1 MVTVEEL
8 LTLTQAYECLCRTK
22 FEMPLKNAETGEM
35 EDKSVGISYEKLMGY
50 ADVVC
55 AAWDEFADQR
65 KPVPEVKRVET
76 PKPKKPS
83 QAEINAHYEELW
95 KLYPSKRGKNSVS
108 ITRRTKLYDVSV
120 ADMEK
125 AVKRY
130 VNELEQKG
138 KMDFILNGSTWF
150 NGRYEDYMDD
160 NNFSQIDGA
169 APSEEKPRGRFDAL
183 SPSEMKDYIS
193 RGIINPEDE
202 SVNWFAMSSEDSAF
216 LKSKGVI

>member
-1 MVTVEEL
+1 MVTVDEL
-8 LTLTQAYECLCRTK
+8 VALTQAYKNICESAKITTEILHLGFRDDKMAVYANFVGKK
-22 FEMPLKNAETGEM
+22 FEEYMKQ
-35 EDKSVGISYEKLMGY
+35 SEKT
-50 ADVVC
+50 DIPQV
-55 AAWDEFADQR
+55 
-65 KPVPEVKRVET
+65 KPNVDI

-95 KLYPSKRGKNSVS
+95 QLYPSKRGKNSVS

-138 KMDFILNGSTWF
+138 KMDYILNGSTWF

-169 APSEEKPRGRFDAL
+169 APSEEKPKGRFDAL

-202 SVNWFAMSSEDSAF
+202 SVNWFAMSEEDSAF

>member
-1 MVTVEEL
+1 MVTADEL
-8 LTLTQAYECLCRTK
+8 VALTQAYKNLCEATNMVSELHRLGYEC
-22 FEMPLKNAETGEM
+22 
-35 EDKSVGISYEKLMGY
+35 EKLATYSNFISGKF
-50 ADVVC
+50 
-55 AAWDEFADQR
+55 DEYMKQSE
-65 KPVPEVKRVET
+65 KPVALETKPKDDT

-108 ITRRTKLYDVSV
+108 ITRRTKLYDVSIS
-120 ADMEK
+120 DMEK

-138 KMDFILNGSTWF
+138 KMDYILNGSTWF

>member
-1 MVTVEEL
+1 MVTVDEL
-8 LTLTQAYECLCRTK
+8 VALTQAYKNICEATNMVSELHRLGYEC
-22 FEMPLKNAETGEM
+22 
-35 EDKSVGISYEKLMGY
+35 EKLATYSNFISGKF
-50 ADVVC
+50 
-55 AAWDEFADQR
+55 DEYMKQSE
-65 KPVPEVKRVET
+65 KPIVPETKPKEEI

-108 ITRRTKLYDVSV
+108 ITRRTKLYDVSIS
-120 ADMEK
+120 DMEK

-130 VNELEQKG
+130 VGELEQKG
-138 KMDFILNGSTWF
+138 KMDYILNGSTWF

-169 APSEEKPRGRFDAL
+169 APSEEKPKGRFDAL
-183 SPSEMKDYIS
+183 SPSEMKDFIS

>member
-1 MVTVEEL
+1 MVTVDEL
-8 LTLTQAYECLCRTK
+8 VALTQAYKNLCEATNMVSELHRLGYEC
-22 FEMPLKNAETGEM
+22 
-35 EDKSVGISYEKLMGY
+35 EKLATYSNFISGKF
-50 ADVVC
+50 
-55 AAWDEFADQR
+55 DEYMKQSE
-65 KPVPEVKRVET
+65 KPVALEAKPKDET

-138 KMDFILNGSTWF
+138 KMDYILNGSTWF
-150 NGRYEDYMDD
+150 NGRYEDYMDC
-160 NNFSQIDGA
+160 NFSQIDGTV
-169 APSEEKPRGRFDAL
+169 PSEEKPKGRFDAL
-183 SPSEMKDYIS
+183 TPSEMKDYIS

>member
-1 MVTVEEL
+1 MVTVDEL
-8 LTLTQAYECLCRTK
+8 VALTQAYKNLCEATNITNELYDSGIKGDKIIVYGDFVCDK
-22 FEMPLKNAETGEM
+22 FNEYIRQ
-35 EDKSVGISYEKLMGY
+35 SEKTVLPE
-50 ADVVC
+50 A
-55 AAWDEFADQR
+55 
-65 KPVPEVKRVET
+65 KPSEEAS
-76 PKPKKPS
+76 KPKKPS

-120 ADMEK
+120 SDMEK

-138 KMDFILNGSTWF
+138 KMEFILNGSTWF

-169 APSEEKPRGRFDAL
+169 VSSEEKPKGRFDAL

>member
-1 MVTVEEL
+1 MVTVDEL
-8 LTLTQAYECLCRTK
+8 VALTQAYKNICEAAKITTEILNLGFRDDKMAVYANFVCKK
-22 FEMPLKNAETGEM
+22 FEEYMKQSENA
-35 EDKSVGISYEKLMGY
+35 V
-50 ADVVC
+50 
-55 AAWDEFADQR
+55 
-65 KPVPEVKRVET
+65 VPEAKPKEET

-169 APSEEKPRGRFDAL
+169 APSEEKPKGRFDAL
-183 SPSEMKDYIS
+183 SPSEMKDFIS
-193 RGIINPEDE
+193 KGIISPEDE
-202 SVNWFAMSSEDSAF
+202 SVNWFAMSEEDSAF

>member
-1 MVTVEEL
+1 MVTLDEL
-8 LTLTQAYECLCRTK
+8 VVLTQAYKNICESVNILNDIYHIGVIDEKMTKYANFVCKK
-22 FEMPLKNAETGEM
+22 FEEYMKQ
-35 EDKSVGISYEKLMGY
+35 SEK
-50 ADVVC
+50 AV
-55 AAWDEFADQR
+55 
-65 KPVPEVKRVET
+65 VPETKPKDET
-76 PKPKKPS
+76 QKPKKPS

-120 ADMEK
+120 SDMEK

-138 KMDFILNGSTWF
+138 KMEFILNGSTWF

-169 APSEEKPRGRFDAL
+169 VSSEEKPKGRFDAL

>member
-1 MVTVEEL
+1 MVTVDEL
-8 LTLTQAYECLCRTK
+8 VALTQAYKNLCEAAKISIEMLNLGFRNDKMVVYANFVCEK
-22 FEMPLKNAETGEM
+22 FEEYMKQ
-35 EDKSVGISYEKLMGY
+35 SEK
-50 ADVVC
+50 AV
-55 AAWDEFADQR
+55 
-65 KPVPEVKRVET
+65 VPEVKPKDET

-120 ADMEK
+120 SDMEK

-130 VNELEQKG
+130 VDELEQKG

-160 NNFSQIDGA
+160 NNFSQIDGTA
-169 APSEEKPRGRFDAL
+169 TFEEKPKGRFDAL
-183 SPSEMKDYIS
+183 SPSEMKDFIS

>member
-1 MVTVEEL
+1 MVTADEL
-8 LTLTQAYECLCRTK
+8 VALTQAYKNLCETSNVTK
-22 FEMPLKNAETGEM
+22 EVYNF
-35 EDKSVGISYEKLMGY
+35 GIRDGKIVSYGDFVCGKFDEYIEQSEKHK
-50 ADVVC
+50 ADVP
-55 AAWDEFADQR
+55 EE
-65 KPVPEVKRVET
+65 KPKVET

-95 KLYPSKRGKNSVS
+95 QLYPSKRGKNSVS

-120 ADMEK
+120 SDMEK

-138 KMDFILNGSTWF
+138 KMDYILNGSTWF
-150 NGRYEDYMDD
+150 NGRYEDYMDS
-160 NNFSQIDGA
+160 NFSQIDGTV
-169 APSEEKPRGRFDAL
+169 PSEEKPKGRFDAL
-183 SPSEMKDYIS
+183 TPSEMKDFIS

>member
-1 MVTVEEL
+1 MVTADEL
-8 LTLTQAYECLCRTK
+8 VALTQAYKNLCEATNMVSELHRLGYEC
-22 FEMPLKNAETGEM
+22 
-35 EDKSVGISYEKLMGY
+35 EKLATYSNFISGKF
-50 ADVVC
+50 
-55 AAWDEFADQR
+55 DEYMKQSE
-65 KPVPEVKRVET
+65 KPVALEAKPKDET

-160 NNFSQIDGA
+160 NNFSQIDGV

>member
-1 MVTVEEL
+1 MVTVDEL
-8 LTLTQAYECLCRTK
+8 VALTQAYKNLCEATNMVSELHRLGYEC
-22 FEMPLKNAETGEM
+22 
-35 EDKSVGISYEKLMGY
+35 EKLATYSNFISGKF
-50 ADVVC
+50 
-55 AAWDEFADQR
+55 DEYMKQSE
-65 KPVPEVKRVET
+65 KPIVPEIKPKEDI

-120 ADMEK
+120 SDMEK

-130 VNELEQKG
+130 VDELERKG
-138 KMDFILNGSTWF
+138 KMEFILNGSTWF
-150 NGRYEDYMDD
+150 NGRYEDYMDS
-160 NNFSQIDGA
+160 NFSQIDGA
-169 APSEEKPRGRFDAL
+169 APSGEKPKGRFDAL

-202 SVNWFAMSSEDSAF
+202 SVNWFAMSEEDSAF

>member
-1 MVTVEEL
+1 MVTADEL
-8 LTLTQAYECLCRTK
+8 VALTQAYKNLCEASKINHETYFMRLTEEKSEKYGNFICKK
-22 FEMPLKNAETGEM
+22 FDEYIEQ
-35 EDKSVGISYEKLMGY
+35 SEK
-50 ADVVC
+50 AV
-55 AAWDEFADQR
+55 
-65 KPVPEVKRVET
+65 VPEVKPKDET
-76 PKPKKPS
+76 PKPQKPS

-120 ADMEK
+120 SDMEK

-130 VNELEQKG
+130 VDELERKG
-138 KMDFILNGSTWF
+138 KMDYILNGSTWF
-150 NGRYEDYMDD
+150 NGRYEDYMDC
-160 NNFSQIDGA
+160 NFSQIDGTV
-169 APSEEKPRGRFDAL
+169 PSEEKPKGRFDAL
-183 SPSEMKDYIS
+183 TPSEMKDYIS

>member
-1 MVTVEEL
+1 MVTVDEL
-8 LTLTQAYECLCRTK
+8 VALTQAYKNLCEATNIVSELHRLGYEC
-22 FEMPLKNAETGEM
+22 
-35 EDKSVGISYEKLMGY
+35 EKLATYSNYISGKF
-50 ADVVC
+50 
-55 AAWDEFADQR
+55 DEYMKQSE
-65 KPVPEVKRVET
+65 KPIVPEVKPKDET

-95 KLYPSKRGKNSVS
+95 QLYPSKRGKNSVS

-138 KMDFILNGSTWF
+138 KMDYILNGSTWF

-169 APSEEKPRGRFDAL
+169 ALSEEKPKGRFDAL
-183 SPSEMKDYIS
+183 SPSEMKDFIS

>member
-1 MVTVEEL
+1 MVTVDEL
-8 LTLTQAYECLCRTK
+8 VALTQAYKNICEVAKITTEILNLGFRDDKMAVYANFVCKK
-22 FEMPLKNAETGEM
+22 FEEYMKQSENA
-35 EDKSVGISYEKLMGY
+35 V
-50 ADVVC
+50 
-55 AAWDEFADQR
+55 
-65 KPVPEVKRVET
+65 VPEAKPKEET

-108 ITRRTKLYDVSV
+108 ITRRTKLYDVSIS
-120 ADMEK
+120 DMEK

-130 VNELEQKG
+130 VGELEQKG
-138 KMDFILNGSTWF
+138 KMDYILNGSTWF

-160 NNFSQIDGA
+160 SNFSQIDGA

-202 SVNWFAMSSEDSAF
+202 SVNWFAMSEEDSAF